1 MCKAPGSNF
10 LTAPPSIVTFVLWS
24 PRTSQRAC
32 PKEFAMLAKSAK
44 LSLALLLGAG
54 VCAAQRSEAVAK
66 ANQPDAAQ
74 INCAGFYT
82 DSKVGN
88 DAALVSGED
97 SLNKLSFGNGD
108 YVYINRGMNQGVREG
123 DIYSVVRPDVDPN
136 KVSWFKWQSK
146 LAKAM
151 GESYTDLGQLKVVK
165 VQPKTAI
172 AQIVFACSPMQ
183 RGDIV
188 YPYQARPA
196 GPFKDPGK
204 FDHFAPVSGKPVA
217 MVVTAKDWAQSVG
230 QRDTIYVNLGTTQG
244 VKVGDYFRIFKYQGT
259 RAETAP
265 TVKGYQYKI
274 YGFGSAPQAYE
285 WNDLPREILGE
296 GIVLN
301 VSKNSST
308 VLITYTKSE
317 VYAGDYVEVE

>member
-1 MCKAPGSNF
+1 
-10 LTAPPSIVTFVLWS
+10 
-24 PRTSQRAC
+24 
-32 PKEFAMLAKSAK
+32 MLAKSAK

-54 VCAAQRSEAVAK
+54 ICAAQRSEAVVK
-66 ANQPDAAQ
+66 ANQPDASQ

-82 DSKVGN
+82 DSKVGG
-88 DAALVSGED
+88 DAYVVSGED
-97 SLNKLSFGNGD
+97 SLNKLTFGNGD
-108 YVYINRGMNQGVREG
+108 YVHINRGMNQGVREG
-123 DIYSVVRPDVDPN
+123 DLYSVMRPDADPN
-136 KVSWFKWQSK
+136 KVSWFKWQPK
-146 LAKAM
+146 LVKAM
-151 GESYTDLGQLKVVK
+151 GQGYVDLGQLKVIK

-172 AQIVFACSPMQ
+172 AQVVFSCGPIQ
-183 RGDIV
+183 RGDTIL
-188 YPYQARPA
+188 PYQARPV
-196 GPFKDPGK
+196 GPFKDPGN

-217 MVVTAKDWAQSVG
+217 MVVSAKDWAQSVG
-230 QRDTIYVNLGTTQG
+230 QRDTIYVNLGTVQG
-244 VKVGDYFRIFKYQGT
+244 VKVGDYFRIFKYQGS

-265 TVKGYQYKI
+265 TLKGYQYRI

-308 VLITYTKSE
+308 VLITYAKSE

>member
-1 MCKAPGSNF
+1 
-10 LTAPPSIVTFVLWS
+10 
-24 PRTSQRAC
+24 
-32 PKEFAMLAKSAK
+32 MLAKSAK

-54 VCAAQRSEAVAK
+54 VCAAQRSEAMAK
-66 ANQPDAAQ
+66 VNQPDASQ
-74 INCAGFYT
+74 INCAGFFAE
-82 DSKVGN
+82 SKIGG
-88 DAALVSGED
+88 DAAIVSGED
-97 SLNKLSFGNGD
+97 SLNKLTFSNGD
-108 YVYINRGMNQGVREG
+108 YVHINRGMNQGVREG
-123 DIYSVVRPDVDPN
+123 DLYSVVRPDNDPSL
-136 KVSWFKWQSK
+136 VSWFKWQSK
-146 LAKAM
+146 LVKAM
-151 GESYTDLGQLKVVK
+151 GQGYFDLGQLKVVK

-172 AQIVFACSPMQ
+172 AQVIFSCGPIQ
-183 RGDIV
+183 RGDTV
-188 YPYQARPA
+188 LPFQPRPV
-196 GPFKDPGK
+196 GPFKDASK

-230 QRDTIYVNLGTTQG
+230 QRDTVYVNLGTTQG
-244 VKVGDYFRIFKYQGT
+244 VKVGDYFRIFKYQGS

-274 YGFGSAPQAYE
+274 YGFGSAPQDYE

-308 VLITYTKSE
+308 MLITYAKSE